1 MSLWKKDALLALAML
16 TAFGAIAALLPD
28 KSVPQAAAAG
38 VVVDNDEPSQLS
50 YIDDPETGVRCYY
63 FERFV
68 KNHTLSCV
76 QVRKGAEEIL
86 GAIELADRK
95 RQEKQP

>member
-1 MSLWKKDALLALAML
+1 MPIWKKDALMAMVMML
-16 TAFGAIAALLPD
+16 TFGVVVELLPD
-28 KSVPQAAAAG
+28 KSVPPAAAAG
-38 VVVDNDEPSQLS
+38 VVVDNGEPSQLS

>member
-1 MSLWKKDALLALAML
+1 MAMVMML
-16 TAFGAIAALLPD
+16 TFGVVVELLPD

-38 VVVDNDEPSQLS
+38 VVVDNGEPSQLS